1 MYVYIYTR
9 WGDGSLE
16 RWIDWKRGIDIHV
29 KTSLLCKN
37 KHVLTQCGIVF
48 WITKFNRVHHARM
61 AVPFWR
67 VGWSVVQCQALAF
80 DMTDVF
86 NPKRVYAW
94 GLDSEEHDQ
103 LQATLEPWPFRCI
116 HSKNRVS
123 HSECIYMLTQWYFVF
138 CAMCVYIYIYYV
150 NGSSDADCN
159 CRYSQASGAFRS
171 LFPVL
176 TNPALPV
183 RRRL

>member
-1 MYVYIYTR
+1 MYVCIYIYTR

-16 RWIDWKRGIDIHV
+16 RWIDWKGGIDCIDIHV

-37 KHVLTQCGIVF
+37 KHVVLTQCGIVF

-138 CAMCVYIYIYYV
+138 CAMCVYNIYIM
-150 NGSSDADCN
+150 
-159 CRYSQASGAFRS
+159 
-171 LFPVL
+171 
-176 TNPALPV
+176 
-183 RRRL
+183 

>member
-1 MYVYIYTR
+1 MIYIYIHTYMVR
-9 WGDGSLE
+9 WRVVGTMNWLE
-16 RWIDWKRGIDIHV
+16 WGHRHPCIQAYLHV
-29 KTSLLCKN
+29 KTNMLSWLNVGLFFGSLSS
-37 KHVLTQCGIVF
+37 TAFIMPGWRF
-48 WITKFNRVHHARM
+48 
-61 AVPFWR
+61 PFWR

-123 HSECIYMLTQWYFVF
+123 HSECICWRSDTFRILCNV
-138 CAMCVYIYIYYV
+138 CVCIYIYIM
-150 NGSSDADCN
+150 
-159 CRYSQASGAFRS
+159 
-171 LFPVL
+171 
-176 TNPALPV
+176 
-183 RRRL
+183 